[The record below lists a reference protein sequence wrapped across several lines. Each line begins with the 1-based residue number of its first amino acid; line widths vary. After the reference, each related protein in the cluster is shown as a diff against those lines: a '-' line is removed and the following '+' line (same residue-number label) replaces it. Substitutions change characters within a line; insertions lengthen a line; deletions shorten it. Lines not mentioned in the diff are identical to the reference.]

1 MEPLFIVDLIEES
14 GCAIHDILGGLVFVE
29 INLFVFH
36 RFDEALRL
44 GVVVRIASAA
54 HRPAQAPFS
63 QHLPVSRRTVLAV
76 LVGVMN
82 ATGLWSAIGQRF
94 AQPRKR
100 QPGVDLPRDR
110 VADHAT

>member
-44 GVVVRIASAA
+44 GVGLNCRL
-54 HRPAQAPFS
+54 HLKRPRRAAPF
-63 QHLPVSRRTVLAV
+63 
-76 LVGVMN
+76 G
-82 ATGLWSAIGQRF
+82 
-94 AQPRKR
+94 
-100 QPGVDLPRDR
+100 
-110 VADHAT
+110 